1 MANKIYYLIH
11 FDNKTN
17 RNVTPSA
24 ITKGKYVASALA
36 SCSSEVEIV
45 SLAYPTKDSQDE
57 VYYQVSENVICHLF
71 KGKYSNNRIIR
82 YLNHKLYDKKIRKY
96 LKQNVKKDDIIV
108 VYHSLAN
115 MKLVKYI
122 KKNITDKIVYEVEEI
137 YGDVINDEKTKTKE
151 LKAFKNASSYIFS
164 NDYLNSIINTKQL
177 PYVTC
182 YGTYEIPTL
191 YKEAFNDNLIHC
203 LYAGTLAQ
211 NKGALNAINVAKYLP
226 NNYLIHIL
234 GFGSEKDIADIKNAV
249 NEVNNSYG
257 TTKVIYEGLK
267 LNEEYLKFIQKC
279 QIGLCTQNIDAAFNT
294 TSFPSKIL
302 SYMSNGLEV
311 VGVNIAAIKNSKVG
325 QYIQFYNVPDEKEIA
340 NAILNKKLNLIPYK
354 EALDNGWH
362 ISPIICEY
370 NQYPNINLNNKT
382 NNVDVVKELDKEF
395 KEDLKDMLVKYE

>member
-11 FDNKTN
+11 FDNKKN

-96 LKQNVKKDDIIV
+96 LKQNVKKDDIVV

-137 YGDVINDEKTKTKE
+137 YGDVINDEKAKIKE
-151 LKAFKNASSYIFS
+151 LKTFKNASSYIFS

-340 NAILNKKLNLIPYK
+340 NAILN
-354 EALDNGWH
+354 
-362 ISPIICEY
+362 
-370 NQYPNINLNNKT
+370 INLNNKT

>member
-96 LKQNVKKDDIIV
+96 LKQNVKKDDIVV

-137 YGDVINDEKTKTKE
+137 YGDVINDEKAKIKE

-279 QIGLCTQNIDAAFNT
+279 QIGLCTQNIVAAFNT

-311 VGVNIAAIKNSKVG
+311 VVVNIAAIKNSKVG

-340 NAILNKKLNLIPYK
+340 NAIL
-354 EALDNGWH
+354 
-362 ISPIICEY
+362 
-370 NQYPNINLNNKT
+370 NINLNNKT

>member
-11 FDNKTN
+11 FDNKKN

-96 LKQNVKKDDIIV
+96 LKQNVKKDDIVV

-137 YGDVINDEKTKTKE
+137 YGDVINDEKAKIKE

-302 SYMSNGLEV
+302 SYMSNGPEV

-340 NAILNKKLNLIPYK
+340 NAILN
-354 EALDNGWH
+354 
-362 ISPIICEY
+362 
-370 NQYPNINLNNKT
+370 INLNNKT

>member
-151 LKAFKNASSYIFS
+151 LKAFKNVSSYIFS

-340 NAILNKKLNLIPYK
+340 NAILN
-354 EALDNGWH
+354 
-362 ISPIICEY
+362 
-370 NQYPNINLNNKT
+370 INLNNKT

>member
-96 LKQNVKKDDIIV
+96 LKQKVKKDDIVV

-137 YGDVINDEKTKTKE
+137 YGDVINDEKAKIKE

-203 LYAGTLAQ
+203 LYAGTLDCQ
-211 NKGALNAINVAKYLP
+211 KQGAAIAINTARYLP
-226 NNYLIHIL
+226 NNYIIHIL
-234 GFGSEKDIADIKNAV
+234 GFGTSQDLSYTKNLIDEI
-249 NEVNNSYG
+249 NKQYG
-257 TTKVIYEGLK
+257 VTKVIYEGVK

-279 QIGLCTQNIDAAFNT
+279 QIGLSTQNMDASFND

-311 VGVNIAAIKNSKVG
+311 VSANIGVVKNSKIS
-325 QYIQFYNVPDEKEIA
+325 QYIHFYEVQDEKAIA
-340 NAILNKKLNLIPYK
+340 NVIL
-354 EALDNGWH
+354 
-362 ISPIICEY
+362 
-370 NQYPNINLNNKT
+370 NINLNAKS

-395 KEDLKDMLVKYE
+395 KEDLKAMLVKYE

>member
-96 LKQNVKKDDIIV
+96 LKQNVKKDDIVV

-137 YGDVINDEKTKTKE
+137 YGDVINDEKAKIKE

-294 TSFPSKIL
+294 TTFPSKIL

-340 NAILNKKLNLIPYK
+340 NAILN
-354 EALDNGWH
+354 
-362 ISPIICEY
+362 
-370 NQYPNINLNNKT
+370 INLNNKT

>member
-1 MANKIYYLIH
+1 MADKIYYLIH

-96 LKQNVKKDDIIV
+96 LKQNVKKDDIVV

-203 LYAGTLAQ
+203 LYAGTLDRQ
-211 NKGALNAINVAKYLP
+211 KQGAAIAINTARYLP
-226 NNYLIHIL
+226 NNYIIHIL
-234 GFGSEKDIADIKNAV
+234 GFGTFQDLSYTKNLIDEI
-249 NEVNNSYG
+249 NKQYG
-257 TTKVIYEGLK
+257 VTKVIYEGVK

-279 QIGLCTQNIDAAFNT
+279 QTGLSTQNMDASFND

-311 VGVNIAAIKNSKVG
+311 VSANIGVVKNSKIG
-325 QYIQFYNVPDEKEIA
+325 QYIHFYEVQDEKEIA
-340 NAILNKKLNLIPYK
+340 NVIL
-354 EALDNGWH
+354 
-362 ISPIICEY
+362 
-370 NQYPNINLNNKT
+370 NINLNAKS

-395 KEDLKDMLVKYE
+395 KEDLKAMLVKYE

>member
-17 RNVTPSA
+17 RNITPSA

-96 LKQNVKKDDIIV
+96 LKQNVKKDDIVV

-137 YGDVINDEKTKTKE
+137 YGDVINDEKAKIKE
-151 LKAFKNASSYIFS
+151 LKTFKNASSYIFS

-191 YKEAFNDNLIHC
+191 YKESFNDNLIHC

-340 NAILNKKLNLIPYK
+340 NAILN
-354 EALDNGWH
+354 
-362 ISPIICEY
+362 
-370 NQYPNINLNNKT
+370 INLNNKT

>member
-1 MANKIYYLIH
+1 MADKIYYLIH
-11 FDNKTN
+11 FDNKKN

-82 YLNHKLYDKKIRKY
+82 YIDHKLYDKKIRKY
-96 LKQNVKKDDIIV
+96 LKQNVKKEDIIV

-122 KKNITDKIVYEVEEI
+122 KKNVTDKIVYEVEEI
-137 YGDVINDEKTKTKE
+137 YGDVINDEKAKIKE
-151 LKAFKNASSYIFS
+151 LKTFKNASSYIFS

-340 NAILNKKLNLIPYK
+340 NAILN
-354 EALDNGWH
+354 
-362 ISPIICEY
+362 
-370 NQYPNINLNNKT
+370 INLNNKT

>member
-96 LKQNVKKDDIIV
+96 LKQNVKKDDIVV

-137 YGDVINDEKTKTKE
+137 YGDVINDEKAKIKE
-151 LKAFKNASSYIFS
+151 LKTFKNASSYIFS

-203 LYAGTLAQ
+203 LYAGTLDRQ
-211 NKGALNAINVAKYLP
+211 KQGAAIAINTARYLP
-226 NNYLIHIL
+226 NNYIIHIL
-234 GFGSEKDIADIKNAV
+234 GFGTSQDLSYTKNLIDEINKQHGV
-249 NEVNNSYG
+249 
-257 TTKVIYEGLK
+257 TKVIYEGVK

-279 QIGLCTQNIDAAFNT
+279 QIGLSTQNMDASFND

-311 VGVNIAAIKNSKVG
+311 VSANIGVVKNSKIS
-325 QYIQFYNVPDEKEIA
+325 QYIHFYEVQVEKEIA
-340 NAILNKKLNLIPYK
+340 NVIL
-354 EALDNGWH
+354 
-362 ISPIICEY
+362 
-370 NQYPNINLNNKT
+370 NINLNAKS

-395 KEDLKDMLVKYE
+395 KEDLKAMLVKYE

>member
-57 VYYQVSENVICHLF
+57 VYYQVSENVICPLF

-137 YGDVINDEKTKTKE
+137 YGDVINDEKAKTKE

-191 YKEAFNDNLIHC
+191 YKESFNDNLIHC

-340 NAILNKKLNLIPYK
+340 NAILN
-354 EALDNGWH
+354 
-362 ISPIICEY
+362 
-370 NQYPNINLNNKT
+370 INLNNKT

>member
-234 GFGSEKDIADIKNAV
+234 GFGSEKDIAYIKNAV

-311 VGVNIAAIKNSKVG
+311 VGVNITAIKNSKVG

-340 NAILNKKLNLIPYK
+340 NAIL
-354 EALDNGWH
+354 
-362 ISPIICEY
+362 
-370 NQYPNINLNNKT
+370 NINLNNKT

>member
-96 LKQNVKKDDIIV
+96 LKQNVKKDDIVV

-137 YGDVINDEKTKTKE
+137 YGDVINDEKAKTKE

-191 YKEAFNDNLIHC
+191 YKETFNDNLIHC

-340 NAILNKKLNLIPYK
+340 NAILN
-354 EALDNGWH
+354 
-362 ISPIICEY
+362 
-370 NQYPNINLNNKT
+370 INLNNKT

>member
-96 LKQNVKKDDIIV
+96 LKQNVKKDDIVV

-137 YGDVINDEKTKTKE
+137 YGDVINDEKAKIKE
-151 LKAFKNASSYIFS
+151 LKTFKNASSYIFS

-203 LYAGTLAQ
+203 LYAGTLDHQ
-211 NKGALNAINVAKYLP
+211 KQGAAIAINTARYLP
-226 NNYLIHIL
+226 NNYIIHIL
-234 GFGSEKDIADIKNAV
+234 GFGTSQDLSYTKNLIDEI
-249 NEVNNSYG
+249 NKQYG
-257 TTKVIYEGLK
+257 VTKVIYEGVK

-279 QIGLCTQNIDAAFNT
+279 QIGLSTQNMDASFND

-311 VGVNIAAIKNSKVG
+311 VSANIGVVKNSKIS
-325 QYIQFYNVPDEKEIA
+325 QYIHFYEVQDEKEIA
-340 NAILNKKLNLIPYK
+340 NVIL
-354 EALDNGWH
+354 
-362 ISPIICEY
+362 
-370 NQYPNINLNNKT
+370 NINLNAKS

-395 KEDLKDMLVKYE
+395 KEDLKAMLVKYE

>member
-24 ITKGKYVASALA
+24 ITKGKYVASAVA

-340 NAILNKKLNLIPYK
+340 NAILN
-354 EALDNGWH
+354 
-362 ISPIICEY
+362 
-370 NQYPNINLNNKT
+370 INLNNKT

>member
-137 YGDVINDEKTKTKE
+137 YGDVINDEKAKTKE

-191 YKEAFNDNLIHC
+191 YKESFNDNLIHC

-340 NAILNKKLNLIPYK
+340 NVIL
-354 EALDNGWH
+354 
-362 ISPIICEY
+362 
-370 NQYPNINLNNKT
+370 NINLNAKS

>member
-11 FDNKTN
+11 FDHKTN

-96 LKQNVKKDDIIV
+96 LKQKEKKDDIIV

-191 YKEAFNDNLIHC
+191 YKESFNDNLIHC

-340 NAILNKKLNLIPYK
+340 NAILN
-354 EALDNGWH
+354 
-362 ISPIICEY
+362 
-370 NQYPNINLNNKT
+370 INLNNKT

>member
-340 NAILNKKLNLIPYK
+340 NAILN
-354 EALDNGWH
+354 
-362 ISPIICEY
+362 
-370 NQYPNINLNNKT
+370 INLNNKT
-382 NNVDVVKELDKEF
+382 NNVYVVKEQELPDGDF
-395 KEDLKDMLVKYE
+395 PTVKEDLKDMLVKYE

>member
-137 YGDVINDEKTKTKE
+137 YGDVINDEKTKKKE

-311 VGVNIAAIKNSKVG
+311 VGVNIATIKNSKVG

-340 NAILNKKLNLIPYK
+340 NAIL
-354 EALDNGWH
+354 
-362 ISPIICEY
+362 
-370 NQYPNINLNNKT
+370 NINLNNKT

>member
-1 MANKIYYLIH
+1 MADKIYYLIH

-24 ITKGKYVASALA
+24 ITKGKY
-36 SCSSEVEIV
+36 
-45 SLAYPTKDSQDE
+45 
-57 VYYQVSENVICHLF
+57 
-71 KGKYSNNRIIR
+71 SNNRIIR
-82 YLNHKLYDKKIRKY
+82 YIDHKLYDKKIRKY
-96 LKQNVKKDDIIV
+96 LKQNVKKEDIIV

-122 KKNITDKIVYEVEEI
+122 KKNVTDKIVYEVEEI
-137 YGDVINDEKTKTKE
+137 YGDVINDEKAKIKE

-164 NDYLNSIINTKQL
+164 NDYLNTIINTKQL

-191 YKEAFNDNLIHC
+191 YKESFNDNLIHC

-211 NKGALNAINVAKYLP
+211 NKGALNAINAAKYLP

-340 NAILNKKLNLIPYK
+340 NVIL
-354 EALDNGWH
+354 
-362 ISPIICEY
+362 
-370 NQYPNINLNNKT
+370 NINLNAKS

-395 KEDLKDMLVKYE
+395 KEDLKAMLVKYE

>member
-96 LKQNVKKDDIIV
+96 LKQNVKKDDIVV

-137 YGDVINDEKTKTKE
+137 YGDVINDEKAKIKE

-191 YKEAFNDNLIHC
+191 YKESFNDNLIHC

-325 QYIQFYNVPDEKEIA
+325 QYIQFYNVPYEKEIA
-340 NAILNKKLNLIPYK
+340 NAIL
-354 EALDNGWH
+354 
-362 ISPIICEY
+362 
-370 NQYPNINLNNKT
+370 NINLNNKT

>member
-96 LKQNVKKDDIIV
+96 LKQKVKKDDIVV

-137 YGDVINDEKTKTKE
+137 YGDVINDEKAKIKE

-203 LYAGTLAQ
+203 LYAGTLDRQ
-211 NKGALNAINVAKYLP
+211 KQGAAIAINTARYLP
-226 NNYLIHIL
+226 NNYIIHIL
-234 GFGSEKDIADIKNAV
+234 GFGTSQDLSYTKNLIDEI
-249 NEVNNSYG
+249 NKQYG
-257 TTKVIYEGLK
+257 VTKVIYEGVK

-279 QIGLCTQNIDAAFNT
+279 QIGLSTQNMDASFND

-311 VGVNIAAIKNSKVG
+311 VSANIGVVKNSKIS
-325 QYIQFYNVPDEKEIA
+325 QYIHFYEVQDEKEIA
-340 NAILNKKLNLIPYK
+340 NVIL
-354 EALDNGWH
+354 
-362 ISPIICEY
+362 
-370 NQYPNINLNNKT
+370 NINLNAKS

-395 KEDLKDMLVKYE
+395 KEDLKAMLVKYE

>member
-137 YGDVINDEKTKTKE
+137 YGDVINDEKAKTKE

-191 YKEAFNDNLIHC
+191 YKESFNDNLIHC

-340 NAILNKKLNLIPYK
+340 NAILN
-354 EALDNGWH
+354 
-362 ISPIICEY
+362 
-370 NQYPNINLNNKT
+370 INLNNKT

>member
-1 MANKIYYLIH
+1 M
-11 FDNKTN
+11 
-17 RNVTPSA
+17 
-24 ITKGKYVASALA
+24 
-36 SCSSEVEIV
+36 
-45 SLAYPTKDSQDE
+45 
-57 VYYQVSENVICHLF
+57 YYQVSENVICHLF

-340 NAILNKKLNLIPYK
+340 NAILN
-354 EALDNGWH
+354 
-362 ISPIICEY
+362 
-370 NQYPNINLNNKT
+370 INLNNKT

>member
-96 LKQNVKKDDIIV
+96 LKQNVKKDDIVV

-137 YGDVINDEKTKTKE
+137 YGDVINDEKAKIKE
-151 LKAFKNASSYIFS
+151 LKTFKNASSYIFS
-164 NDYLNSIINTKQL
+164 NDFLNSIINTNQL

-203 LYAGTLAQ
+203 LYAGTIAQ

-340 NAILNKKLNLIPYK
+340 NAILN
-354 EALDNGWH
+354 
-362 ISPIICEY
+362 
-370 NQYPNINLNNKT
+370 INLNNKT

>member
-108 VYHSLAN
+108 VYHSLVN

-122 KKNITDKIVYEVEEI
+122 KKNITDKIVCEVEEI
-137 YGDVINDEKTKTKE
+137 YGDVINDEKAKIKE

-191 YKEAFNDNLIHC
+191 YKESFNDNLIHC

-340 NAILNKKLNLIPYK
+340 NAILN
-354 EALDNGWH
+354 
-362 ISPIICEY
+362 
-370 NQYPNINLNNKT
+370 INLNNKT

>member
-137 YGDVINDEKTKTKE
+137 YGDVINDEKAETKE
-151 LKAFKNASSYIFS
+151 LKTFKNASSYIFS

-340 NAILNKKLNLIPYK
+340 NAILN
-354 EALDNGWH
+354 
-362 ISPIICEY
+362 
-370 NQYPNINLNNKT
+370 INLNNKT

>member
-96 LKQNVKKDDIIV
+96 LKQNVKKDDIVV

-137 YGDVINDEKTKTKE
+137 YGDVINDEKAKIKE
-151 LKAFKNASSYIFS
+151 LKTFKNASSYIFS

-340 NAILNKKLNLIPYK
+340 NAILN
-354 EALDNGWH
+354 
-362 ISPIICEY
+362 
-370 NQYPNINLNNKT
+370 INLNNNKA
-382 NNVDVVKELDKEF
+382 KIQRFRELRKIIVNPLLEF

>member
-151 LKAFKNASSYIFS
+151 LKAFKNATSYIFS

-340 NAILNKKLNLIPYK
+340 NAILN
-354 EALDNGWH
+354 
-362 ISPIICEY
+362 
-370 NQYPNINLNNKT
+370 INLNNKT

>member
-96 LKQNVKKDDIIV
+96 LKQKVKKDDIVV

-137 YGDVINDEKTKTKE
+137 YGDVINDEKAKTKE

-203 LYAGTLAQ
+203 LYAGTLDCQ
-211 NKGALNAINVAKYLP
+211 KQGAAIAINTARYLP
-226 NNYLIHIL
+226 NNYIIHIL
-234 GFGSEKDIADIKNAV
+234 GFGTSQDLSYTKNLIDEI
-249 NEVNNSYG
+249 NKQYG
-257 TTKVIYEGLK
+257 VTKVIYEGVK

-279 QIGLCTQNIDAAFNT
+279 QTGLSTQNMDASFND

-311 VGVNIAAIKNSKVG
+311 VSANIGVVKNSKIS
-325 QYIQFYNVPDEKEIA
+325 QYIHFYEVQDEKEIA
-340 NAILNKKLNLIPYK
+340 NVIL
-354 EALDNGWH
+354 
-362 ISPIICEY
+362 
-370 NQYPNINLNNKT
+370 NINLNAKS

-395 KEDLKDMLVKYE
+395 KEDLKAMLVKYE

>member
-1 MANKIYYLIH
+1 MADKIYYLIH

-340 NAILNKKLNLIPYK
+340 NAILN
-354 EALDNGWH
+354 
-362 ISPIICEY
+362 
-370 NQYPNINLNNKT
+370 INLNNKT
-382 NNVDVVKELDKEF
+382 SNVDVVKELNKEF

>member
-96 LKQNVKKDDIIV
+96 LKQNVKKDDIVV

-137 YGDVINDEKTKTKE
+137 YGDVINDEKAKIKE
-151 LKAFKNASSYIFS
+151 LKTFKNASSYIFS

-203 LYAGTLAQ
+203 LYAGTLDCQ
-211 NKGALNAINVAKYLP
+211 KQGAAIAINTARYLP
-226 NNYLIHIL
+226 NNYIIHIL
-234 GFGSEKDIADIKNAV
+234 GFGTSQDLSYTKNLIDEI
-249 NEVNNSYG
+249 NKQYG
-257 TTKVIYEGLK
+257 VTKVIYEGVK

-279 QIGLCTQNIDAAFNT
+279 QIGLSTQNMDASFND

-311 VGVNIAAIKNSKVG
+311 VSANIGVVKNSKIS
-325 QYIQFYNVPDEKEIA
+325 QYIHFYEVQDEKEIA
-340 NAILNKKLNLIPYK
+340 NVIL
-354 EALDNGWH
+354 
-362 ISPIICEY
+362 
-370 NQYPNINLNNKT
+370 NINLNAKS

-395 KEDLKDMLVKYE
+395 KEDLKAMLVKYE

>member
-96 LKQNVKKDDIIV
+96 LKQNVKKDDIVV

-137 YGDVINDEKTKTKE
+137 YGDVINDEKAKTKE

-191 YKEAFNDNLIHC
+191 YKESFNDNLIHC

-279 QIGLCTQNIDAAFNT
+279 QIGLCTQNIAAAFNT

-340 NAILNKKLNLIPYK
+340 NAILN
-354 EALDNGWH
+354 
-362 ISPIICEY
+362 
-370 NQYPNINLNNKT
+370 INLNNKT

>member
-24 ITKGKYVASALA
+24 IT
-36 SCSSEVEIV
+36 
-45 SLAYPTKDSQDE
+45 
-57 VYYQVSENVICHLF
+57 

-340 NAILNKKLNLIPYK
+340 NAILN
-354 EALDNGWH
+354 
-362 ISPIICEY
+362 
-370 NQYPNINLNNKT
+370 INLNNKT

>member
-137 YGDVINDEKTKTKE
+137 YGDVINDEKAKIKE
-151 LKAFKNASSYIFS
+151 LKTFKNASSYIFS

-191 YKEAFNDNLIHC
+191 YKESFNDNLIHC

-340 NAILNKKLNLIPYK
+340 NAILN
-354 EALDNGWH
+354 
-362 ISPIICEY
+362 
-370 NQYPNINLNNKT
+370 INLNNKT

>member
-82 YLNHKLYDKKIRKY
+82 YLNHKLYDKKIKKY

-137 YGDVINDEKTKTKE
+137 YGDVINDEKAKIKE

-191 YKEAFNDNLIHC
+191 YKESFNDNLVHC

-211 NKGALNAINVAKYLP
+211 NKGALNAINAAKYLP

-249 NEVNNSYG
+249 NAVNNSYG

-340 NAILNKKLNLIPYK
+340 NAILN
-354 EALDNGWH
+354 
-362 ISPIICEY
+362 
-370 NQYPNINLNNKT
+370 INLNNKT

>member
-96 LKQNVKKDDIIV
+96 LKQNVKKDDIVV

-137 YGDVINDEKTKTKE
+137 YGDVINDEKAKIKE

-211 NKGALNAINVAKYLP
+211 NKGALSAINVAKYLP

-340 NAILNKKLNLIPYK
+340 NAILN
-354 EALDNGWH
+354 
-362 ISPIICEY
+362 
-370 NQYPNINLNNKT
+370 INLNNKT

>member
-11 FDNKTN
+11 FDNKKN

-82 YLNHKLYDKKIRKY
+82 YIDHKLYDKKIRKY
-96 LKQNVKKDDIIV
+96 LKQNVKKEDIIV

-122 KKNITDKIVYEVEEI
+122 KKNVTDKIVYEVEEI
-137 YGDVINDEKTKTKE
+137 YGDVINDEKAKIKE

-211 NKGALNAINVAKYLP
+211 NKGALSAINVAKYLP

-340 NAILNKKLNLIPYK
+340 NAILN
-354 EALDNGWH
+354 
-362 ISPIICEY
+362 
-370 NQYPNINLNNKT
+370 INLNNKT

>member
-137 YGDVINDEKTKTKE
+137 YGDVINDEKAKTKE

-191 YKEAFNDNLIHC
+191 YKESFNDNLIHC

-211 NKGALNAINVAKYLP
+211 NKGALNAINAAKYLP

-340 NAILNKKLNLIPYK
+340 NAILN
-354 EALDNGWH
+354 
-362 ISPIICEY
+362 
-370 NQYPNINLNNKT
+370 INLNNKT